1 MTAHPVLIVGAGPA
15 GLACARTLQS
25 AGREVR
31 ILEATD
37 RVGGRL
43 GSTRIEGVSCD
54 LGFQVSMSNYE
65 ALEKL
70 VPRSELPRNAFVP
83 GAVVVTDEG
92 RHRLVDPGREPL
104 AGIRAWWNGFVGWK
118 DLRGAVR
125 CRGLAIRAT
134 RGAHQPGT
142 AIDVIRQ
149 VGFTDG
155 FTEGFLRP
163 FFGGV
168 FLDDTLSVPANRFL
182 KVLHRFATGVA
193 ELPDGGM
200 QRLAEV
206 MAEPVRSKIE
216 FRTPVARVRQGS
228 VELPDRGSIES
239 DHIVLATPVDVTSRL
254 LGLNEPPEDRA
265 WSSTTALHFAS
276 PTPVLNEPIIVLDG
290 RKDSPLNLVCSPT
303 TVAPGLAPDG
313 MHSILVSLRPTLG
326 GTRSIDLDVD
336 AIQTTAGDLLGVPG
350 REWRHLLTTNVPHAL
365 PRPGVTPGAR
375 NLPIGVH
382 TAGDWMDDPSLE
394 NAVRIGTDTALEIL
408 AA

>member
-1 MTAHPVLIVGAGPA
+1 MPVHPVLIVGAGPA

-25 AGREVR
+25 AGRDVR

-43 GSTRIEGVSCD
+43 GSTRIQGVSCD
-54 LGFQVSMSNYE
+54 LGFQVSMSNYQ
-65 ALEKL
+65 ALEAL

-92 RHRLVDPGREPL
+92 RHRLVDPAREPL
-104 AGIRAWWNGFVGWK
+104 AGVRAWWNGFVGWR
-118 DLRGAVR
+118 DLRGAIR
-125 CRGLAIRAT
+125 CRGLAARAT
-134 RGAHQPGT
+134 GGSHQPGT
-142 AIDVIRQ
+142 AIDIIRR
-149 VGFTDG
+149 VGFTDR
-155 FTEGFLRP
+155 FTESFLRP

-200 QRLAEV
+200 QQLAEA
-206 MAEPVRSKIE
+206 MAAPVRSKIE
-216 FRTPVARVRQGS
+216 FQTPVALVRQGS
-228 VELPDRGSIES
+228 ARLSDGGSIEA

-254 LGLNEPPEDRA
+254 LGLNQPPEDRT
-265 WSSTTALHFAS
+265 WSSTTALHFVT
-276 PTPVLNEPIIVLDG
+276 PTAVLDEPIIVLDG
-290 RKDSPLNLVCSPT
+290 RTDTPLNLVCSPT

-313 MHSILVSLRPTLG
+313 THSILVSLRPTLG
-326 GTRSIDLDVD
+326 GNRGNDLDVD
-336 AIQTTAGDLLGVPG
+336 SIRNTAADLLGVSG
-350 REWRHLLTTNVPHAL
+350 EEWRHLLTTNVPHAL

-375 NLPIGVH
+375 TLPTGVH
-382 TAGDWMDDPSLE
+382 TAGDWMDDPSIE